1 MLLEK
6 LIQLLMQAKAP
17 QDWYGI
23 YDEKGKL
30 VSGIHHSGY
39 QLKYIKGQWH
49 VYFAESNRA
58 GTWADAVYTSLRD
71 ACIDFLERSDVDF
84 HLASHIHEFAE

>member
-23 YDEKGKL
+23 YDDDTAEQWYDNGATPLSEAEFQAQLAALTGGAERVNLSEDDWHDNTAENRGKYL
-30 VSGIHHSGY
+30 S
-39 QLKYIKGQWH
+39 
-49 VYFAESNRA
+49 
-58 GTWADAVYTSLRD
+58 
-71 ACIDFLERSDVDF
+71 
-84 HLASHIHEFAE
+84 

>member
-6 LIQLLMQAKAP
+6 LIQLLLQVKAP

-23 YDEKGKL
+23 YDETGKL
-30 VSGIHHSGY
+30 LSGIHHSGY

-49 VYFAESNRA
+49 IYLAESSRA
-58 GTWADAVYTSLRD
+58 GTWADEAYSTLRE
-71 ACIDFLERSDVDF
+71 ACIAFLKRSDEYF
-84 HLASHIHEFAE
+84 HLASHILEFKE